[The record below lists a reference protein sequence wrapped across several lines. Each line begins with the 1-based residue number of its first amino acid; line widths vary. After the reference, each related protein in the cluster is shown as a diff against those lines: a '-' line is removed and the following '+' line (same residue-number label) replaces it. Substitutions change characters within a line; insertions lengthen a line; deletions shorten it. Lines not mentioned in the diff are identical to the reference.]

1 MMGPSP
7 TPRRPPMSE
16 KNTEPNYGTL
26 IEGHTYDGI
35 QEYDNPMPKWWLY
48 LFYLTIAW
56 GVFYLVG
63 INVGWIDTYQ
73 DTLAKEN
80 SRIDALVAAAAEASP
95 EITPEFLQ
103 QVVASGEHLDTGK
116 AAFATFCASCHGQ
129 NGEGMVGPNLTDSAW
144 IHGGTLTDIYVV
156 ADKGVLD
163 KGMPAWGAIL
173 KAEQMLGIVTYI
185 DSIRD
190 TNIPG
195 GKEAQGTPMESA
207 DPPPEAAGEPDPQ
220 AGPNGLENPDATEQ
234 GTEDSDSLPAA

>member
-1 MMGPSP
+1 
-7 TPRRPPMSE
+7 MSE

-190 TNIPG
+190 TNVAG
-195 GKEAQGTPMESA
+195 GKEPQGIPMEPA
-207 DPPPEAAGEPDPQ
+207 NPTPQPAATSDNLQPT
-220 AGPNGLENPDATEQ
+220 PDAENNGEDPDGRTE
-234 GTEDSDSLPAA
+234 TDSVNDQK